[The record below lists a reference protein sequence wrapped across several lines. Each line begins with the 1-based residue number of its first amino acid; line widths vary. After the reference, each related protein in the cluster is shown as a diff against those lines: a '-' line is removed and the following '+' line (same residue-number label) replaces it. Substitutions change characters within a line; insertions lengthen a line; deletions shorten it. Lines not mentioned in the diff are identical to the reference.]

1 MKDGQDFIVNIQ
13 IVEYIGLFKTLNPH
27 GPKIYD
33 VNIYKTIAKVEI
45 LFLTVALVMGI
56 FSMYYTL
63 NDANPFFFYLMVVVG
78 IFDFSLNH
86 IYVIKYSDAI
96 WDFMSVTKLD
106 FLSFKTLKFEKFKY
120 KMATTISLMS
130 CLFIGVAWI
139 LLPFILQQDSYLTI
153 HYKNDS
159 YHYHY
164 TSLNFITPVTTEF
177 YNKNYVYFYIFDSI
191 VVFCCL
197 HTLIFYDFIVLTM
210 CICIECQLS
219 RIANA
224 FSEFDYADK
233 STNSKH
239 IIFVPFKKNKII
251 ICKNNKL
258 HLVGTFM

>member
-1 MKDGQDFIVNIQ
+1 MEDGQNAIINVR
-13 IVEYIGLFKTLNPH
+13 IVEYIGFFKTLNPH

-33 VNIYKTIAKVEI
+33 INVYKTIAKIEI
-45 LFLTVALVMGI
+45 FFLIVALVMAI

-63 NDANPFFFYLMVVVG
+63 TDANPFFFYLMVVIG

-86 IYVIKYSDAI
+86 ICVIKYSDAI

-106 FLSFKTLKFEKFKY
+106 FLSFKTFKYEKLKY
-120 KMATTISLMS
+120 KMATTISLIS
-130 CLFIGVAWI
+130 CFFIGVAWI
-139 LLPFILQQDSYLTI
+139 LLPINLQRDNYLTI

-177 YNKNYVYFYIFDSI
+177 YNQNYVYFYIFDSV

-219 RIANA
+219 SIANA
-224 FSEFDYADK
+224 FSKFNYLDG

-239 IIFVPFKKNKII
+239 TIFVSLNKK
-251 ICKNNKL
+251 
-258 HLVGTFM
+258 